1 MKNTLQEGLNEA
13 YEIMNELAATAEKYP
28 MCNTIVFN
36 TYKEDKKLTEAIKG
50 LLSNRMNK
58 DYKVLVEEPT
68 EEHPEGSCHL
78 AIISDKPMKLKDL
91 FNNLYK

>member
-1 MKNTLQEGLNEA
+1 MTNKLQEGLNEA
-13 YEIMNELAATAEKYP
+13 YEIMNELGKMAEKYP

-36 TYKEDKKLTEAIKG
+36 TYKEDKKLMESIKG

-68 EEHPEGSCHL
+68 EQHPEGTCHL
-78 AIISDKPMKLKDL
+78 AMISDKTITLKDL
-91 FNNLYK
+91 FNK